1 MNTTTNFSFELYY
14 SATSTTDAVQRE
26 AVMRRLGPSLQA
38 LLAAKDGTAKVIV
51 SDSHRGSD
59 NKIVEVSTTLPD
71 AGVAEILKQ
80 FCDVSG
86 LTVNIVE

>member
-14 SATSTTDAVQRE
+14 SAKSTADAGQRE
-26 AVMRRLGPSLQA
+26 AVMRKLGPSLQA
-38 LLAAKDGTAKVIV
+38 LLTTKDGTATVIV
-51 SDSHRGSD
+51 SDSHKGSD

-86 LTVNIVE
+86 LTANIVE